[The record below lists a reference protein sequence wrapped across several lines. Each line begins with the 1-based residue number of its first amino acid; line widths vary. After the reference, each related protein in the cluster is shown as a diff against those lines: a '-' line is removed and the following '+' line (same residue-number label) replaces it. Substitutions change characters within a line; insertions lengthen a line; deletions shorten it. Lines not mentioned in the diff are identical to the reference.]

1 MDAQDGFGFLSDVSV
16 PEVVASRS
24 DLDACSPFIS
34 SPFPLIVDPKKENT
48 APLTTARIPPARG
61 GGEGPSHA
69 ILTQAKGQTGERRRR
84 DGERGVGGI
93 PGLGWLR
100 VDWGGPHRS
109 FGGDQATMARPEEKA
124 KSMLN
129 RWLKGQQ
136 EEGGSGLK
144 RRRPYMA
151 SACKDLNECD
161 KWRGQILRDIGAKVM
176 EIQNSAL
183 QEDRI
188 RELNDEINKLMRV
201 KHAWEKQIL
210 KLGGPN
216 YIKQASKLQ
225 EDEGEGIPGG
235 ESPGRR

>member
-1 MDAQDGFGFLSDVSV
+1 
-16 PEVVASRS
+16 
-24 DLDACSPFIS
+24 
-34 SPFPLIVDPKKENT
+34 
-48 APLTTARIPPARG
+48 
-61 GGEGPSHA
+61 
-69 ILTQAKGQTGERRRR
+69 
-84 DGERGVGGI
+84 
-93 PGLGWLR
+93 
-100 VDWGGPHRS
+100 
-109 FGGDQATMARPEEKA
+109 
-124 KSMLN
+124 MLN

-161 KWRGQILRDIGAKVM
+161 KWRQILRDIGAKVM

-216 YIKQASKLQ
+216 YIKQASAAGR
-225 EDEGEGIPGG
+225 GEGIPGG
-235 ESPGRR
+235 ESPGRLMPVPHPPRGEHSCFPLTHGPAGPTDPMSRLSLAAY

>member
-1 MDAQDGFGFLSDVSV
+1 
-16 PEVVASRS
+16 
-24 DLDACSPFIS
+24 
-34 SPFPLIVDPKKENT
+34 
-48 APLTTARIPPARG
+48 
-61 GGEGPSHA
+61 
-69 ILTQAKGQTGERRRR
+69 
-84 DGERGVGGI
+84 
-93 PGLGWLR
+93 
-100 VDWGGPHRS
+100 
-109 FGGDQATMARPEEKA
+109 
-124 KSMLN
+124 
-129 RWLKGQQ
+129 
-136 EEGGSGLK
+136 
-144 RRRPYMA
+144 
-151 SACKDLNECD
+151 
-161 KWRGQILRDIGAKVM
+161 M

>member
-1 MDAQDGFGFLSDVSV
+1 MA
-16 PEVVASRS
+16 
-24 DLDACSPFIS
+24 
-34 SPFPLIVDPKKENT
+34 
-48 APLTTARIPPARG
+48 